1 MVKSCDNCVHN
12 DNPTAILTKAVCRL
26 CSRLGNWE
34 PERFCSNCK
43 WSYSNHPS
51 GKPCSDTRP
60 DKSPCGIDQHSHWE
74 LEKSCSTCKWSSK
87 NHPSMKNCVDNGA
100 NPQFCCGSERSLW
113 ELNEPV
119 NPKGELSFWMVLVDG
134 STYTSTRY
142 RNFQDAQNEAISA
155 ARLYP
160 GNKYYILQ
168 AAYSFQAGEPEIK
181 KEVLL

>member
-12 DNPTAILTKAVCRL
+12 DNPRAILTKAVCRL
-26 CSRLGNWE
+26 CSRLGN
-34 PERFCSNCK
+34 
-43 WSYSNHPS
+43 
-51 GKPCSDTRP
+51 
-60 DKSPCGIDQHSHWE
+60 WE

-119 NPKGELSFWMVLVDG
+119 NPKGELSFWMVLLDG
-134 STYTSTRY
+134 SAYTSTRY
-142 RNFQDAQNEAISA
+142 RNFQDAQNKAISE

-168 AAYSFQAGEPEIK
+168 AAYSFQAGKPEIK